1 MLEERVLVIFFKISL
16 LHTKNQ
22 MLHLDQPLQL
32 VLPLLILGQRQQQL
46 LGKLERKNRCQLKI
60 INPQGKVERKFK
72 EAVGLSKITGGLLRR
87 IFRSLSMK
95 LFHIW
100 KTYRHCVD
108 FSFFFF
114 LPKATESPFTSC
126 QSSCTMLLFRQR
138 ARQAAAAIHAVASA
152 RTKAA
157 QAEAAH
163 AQKLVVL
170 IC

>member
-1 MLEERVLVIFFKISL
+1 
-16 LHTKNQ
+16 

-72 EAVGLSKITGGLLRR
+72 EAVAAFQKSLVVFSAESLGLYLYETK
-87 IFRSLSMK
+87 
-95 LFHIW
+95 FHIC

-114 LPKATESPFTSC
+114 LPKATESPFPSC

-138 ARQAAAAIHAVASA
+138 ARQAAAAIHAVASS

-163 AQKLVVL
+163 AQKLLVL